1 MCRGM
6 TQRPDRRPTSPRL
19 TPDGTFVVQ
28 LRSNS
33 DVGRRRLRG
42 RVEHVMSGQS
52 VQFTSLASL
61 LAFMARY
68 APTATADDKEKPA

>member
-6 TQRPDRRPTSPRL
+6 TQRTERRPISPRL

-33 DVGRRRLRG
+33 DVRQRRLRG
-42 RVEHVMSGQS
+42 RVEHVMSGES
-52 VQFTSLASL
+52 VQFASLAGL
-61 LAFMARY
+61 LAFMARH
-68 APTATADDKEKPA
+68 APTATADDKENPA